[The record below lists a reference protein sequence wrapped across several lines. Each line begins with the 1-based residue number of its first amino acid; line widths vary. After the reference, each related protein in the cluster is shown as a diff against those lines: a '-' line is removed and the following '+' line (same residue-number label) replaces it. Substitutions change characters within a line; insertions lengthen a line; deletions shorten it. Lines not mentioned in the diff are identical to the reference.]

1 MRFVL
6 LDTAATLA
14 VDLPARADATPTFV
28 VRNPAGG
35 TVQASASVTLG
46 TSNTTLSG
54 AASAGATS
62 VSVTSASG
70 ITAGRKYLVGGR
82 EDEGGER
89 VTVRSVSA
97 TTVTLARALRAAKAS
112 GAAFQSTRVE
122 MAVAST
128 TPSAVGRHWRAEVT
142 WAVSSA
148 SQPTHVVAFD
158 VVRFQPVSTLD
169 GDAIA
174 DLDPTLAKRLPAGTW
189 LPGVLDQ
196 CWDMVLRRVAQ
207 QKNPGSLVGTL
218 ELTTAHAYLVRATLA
233 ETGGEDWAAYR
244 DDMRQRFK
252 DELDAAL
259 GAAAIDDDGDGS
271 VEQHEGWRR
280 TVLVER
286 G

>member
-14 VDLPARADATPTFV
+14 VDLPARADATATFV
-28 VRNPAGG
+28 VKNPSGG
-35 TVQASASVTLG
+35 IVQASASVTLG
-46 TSNTTLSG
+46 AANTTLSG

-62 VSVTSASG
+62 VAVASAAG
-70 ITAGRKYLVGGR
+70 ITAGRKYLLGGP
-82 EDEGGER
+82 EAEGGER
-89 VTVRSVSA
+89 VTVRAVSGL
-97 TTVTLARALRAAKAS
+97 TVTLARALRAAKAS

-122 MAVAST
+122 LAVAST
-128 TPSAVGRHWRAEVT
+128 TPSAVGRHWRAEVA
-142 WAVSSA
+142 WAVSA
-148 SQPTHVVAFD
+148 AAQPTHVVAFD

-174 DLDPTLAKRLPAGTW
+174 DLDPVLVKRLPAGTW
-189 LPGVLDQ
+189 LPGVMDA

-207 QKNPGSLVGTL
+207 TKDPGALVGTL

-233 ETGGEDWAAYR
+233 ETGGEEWAAYR
-244 DDMRQRFK
+244 DDMRARFK
-252 DELDAAL
+252 QELDAAL
-259 GAAAIDDDGDGS
+259 AAAAIDDDQDGA
-271 VEQHEGWRR
+271 VESNEGWRR